1 MARSQGIT
9 ICVKVPINW
18 DTMTRRTRQR
28 LRQIVGRDSR
38 AIRSLL
44 GVIRYHEQRLLTGC
58 NKNRIDITSLH
69 RLTMTAFIVKAG
81 EHQRPSVPHDLKAK
95 FPRMSQNELAECR
108 ATAAGLYDSYLRI
121 PNWMRRSRPCT
132 ASASG
137 RIPRWIFSQR
147 FKLLKSTSTRTRWW
161 VSLRDSLDTLKQHR
175 HIHDR
180 LLIPLKVSPFH
191 LTQLQRGQVKALQ
204 IFTDRHCKWWITFA
218 VRLPQKEPTSTDL
231 PPAVLGIDLGI
242 KKAACTTLVTP
253 EKVRETRYFV
263 QRDRA
268 YAVEKYNQLVANL
281 QQERDKRPADG
292 RRRDGVTA
300 RLGSMRTKR
309 ENVSQ
314 DHDKVLVRQLLD
326 YISALSQKYDL
337 YVAIGKLKYIRATAQ
352 KANCPGRAFRASINS
367 WAFSRVT
374 KSLKHGLAQM
384 GWQVDSSRSRF
395 RVVPEGWTSI
405 LCWKCGAKGLRPRQN
420 YFVCP
425 TCGQKTNAD
434 RNGAINIA
442 GRLIMVTDSLHSVT
456 GHGKWASA
464 ATATQR
470 TQLKA
475 RGRKSSRGRSLLPAK
490 SVVSHSGESAVVHI
504 AQTSLPDFSDET
516 GMSDYGPAVVRTVER
531 LSAAGHDTPARRQEK
546 EARSEGGIPPR

>member
-1 MARSQGIT
+1 
-9 ICVKVPINW
+9 
-18 DTMTRRTRQR
+18 MTKRTRQR
-28 LRQIVGRDSR
+28 LGQIVGRDSR

-44 GVIRYHEQRLLTGC
+44 GVIEYNKERLLTGVGR
-58 NKNRIDITSLH
+58 NSIDITALH
-69 RLTMTAFIVKAG
+69 RLTMTALVVKVG
-81 EHQRPSVPHDLKAK
+81 EQQRPSVPHDLKAK

-121 PNWMRRSRPCT
+121 PKWMRRSKPC
-132 ASASG
+132 ANNASG

-147 FKLLKSTSTRTRWW
+147 FKLLRSPSTRTRWW

-191 LTQLQRGQVKALQ
+191 LTQLRRGQVKALQ
-204 IFTDRHCKWWITFA
+204 ILTDQNRKWWITFA
-218 VRLPQKEPTSTDL
+218 VRLPQREPVSTNL

-242 KKAACTTLVTP
+242 KKAACTALVTP

-263 QRDRA
+263 QKDRA
-268 YAVEKYNQLVANL
+268 HAIEKYNQLVANL
-281 QQERDKRPADG
+281 QQERDKRPSDG
-292 RRRDGVTA
+292 CRRDGVTA

-326 YISALSQKYDL
+326 YISALSQKHDL

-352 KANCPGRAFRASINS
+352 RVNCRGHTFRASINS

-384 GWQVDSSRSRF
+384 GWQVDSSRSHF
-395 RVVPEGWTSI
+395 RAVPESWTSI

-464 ATATQR
+464 ATATRR

-475 RGRKSSRGRSLLPAK
+475 RGRKSSRGRSLLPTKDA
-490 SVVSHSGESAVVHI
+490 VSHSGESAVVHI
-504 AQTSLPDFSDET
+504 AKMSLPDFSDEIRL
-516 GMSDYGPAVVRTVER
+516 SDHDPAVVKTVER
-531 LSAAGHDTPARRQEK
+531 LSAAGHDTPAPRQEK
-546 EARSEGGIPPR
+546 EARSEGGTLSR